1 MFTLKAFENWVVGR
15 KDYKGGIITEQRVNA
30 AHKKFIE
37 LHPKENSMITRKMM
51 MGFFN
56 LSPLEFEKKYF
67 PVIYAASMLI
77 ESLENDP
84 KSIIKKVTNA
94 THLDAE
100 LREYR
105 QVCLHKNIDDLALAL
120 FKRNRLSA
128 ETYAKFC
135 LEFFDTSVDKSAA
148 PAKQL
153 TTKKQDPQLIP
164 STPTSP
170 PPAYAHELHVTPA
183 IFPVAAI
190 PAAEPSFIAELEA
203 ASVKAKPVFLPPPT
217 KSTTSIEDSGGD
229 TRFDAELLEYKQVS
243 LKTKGDLAYALYLRG
258 RFSEEEYTIF
268 CAEYREGDIPK

>member
-1 MFTLKAFENWVVGR
+1 
-15 KDYKGGIITEQRVNA
+15 
-30 AHKKFIE
+30 
-37 LHPKENSMITRKMM
+37 

-56 LSPLEFEKKYF
+56 LKPLEFEKKYF

-84 KSIIKKVTNA
+84 KSINKKVNNT

-100 LREYR
+100 LCEYK
-105 QVCLHKNIDDLALAL
+105 QICLHKKIDDLALAL

-148 PAKQL
+148 PVKQVIAP
-153 TTKKQDPQLIP
+153 KQNPQVIP

-183 IFPVAAI
+183 IVPVAVI
-190 PAAEPSFIAELEA
+190 PAAESSFIAELEA
-203 ASVKAKPVFLPPPT
+203 APVKAKPVFLPPPT
-217 KSTTSIEDSGGD
+217 KSVTSIEASGGD

-268 CAEYREGDIPK
+268 CAEYREGNIPK